1 MIIANLGATPAVL
14 QLPIGAEDT
23 FAGIVDLVTMKA
35 ITWNGEELG
44 ASFDIVD
51 IPEDLKEQAQE
62 YREKLIELAVE
73 QDEVVSTLLDLTEGW
88 ELRDAETC
96 SGTKSSGMLRTV
108 QGLKS
113 CHVGGRR
120 QFQAVNMAL

>member
-1 MIIANLGATPAVL
+1 MIIANLGAKPAVL

-51 IPEDLKEQAQE
+51 IPEDLKDQAQE
-62 YREKLIELAVE
+62 YRDNLIELAVE
-73 QDEVVSTLLDLTEGW
+73 QDEEVSNYLLKLGSLGIW
-88 ELRDAETC
+88 CLLRA
-96 SGTKSSGMLRTV
+96 
-108 QGLKS
+108 
-113 CHVGGRR
+113 
-120 QFQAVNMAL
+120 